1 MFKKVLAVGFSAV
14 LALSLVACGGSKDN
28 KSKSSKETTTASE
41 SEAATVYSVKD
52 EKIKV
57 DSGVIKLAD
66 YSQLTVYEDDVKVTD
81 DSYKSQVDY
90 ILEQSATYKDTKSAK
105 ISSVDKVKVDYTGQI
120 KYKGKKVTFEG
131 GTASDQEIDLGNNSS
146 GYIDGFTKA
155 LEGQHKVGDKFTKKL
170 KTTQRLMGK
179 KLNLQERQFG
189 LLLQLRVFQL
199 SQFQS

>member
-120 KYKGKKVTFEG
+120 KYKGKKAVQLLIRKWTL
-131 GTASDQEIDLGNNSS
+131 EIIVVDTLMDL
-146 GYIDGFTKA
+146 
-155 LEGQHKVGDKFTKKL
+155 L
-170 KTTQRLMGK
+170 KH
-179 KLNLQERQFG
+179 
-189 LLLQLRVFQL
+189 
-199 SQFQS
+199 

>member
-1 MFKKVLAVGFSAV
+1 MFKKVLAVGFFAV

-155 LEGQHKVGDKFTKKL
+155 LEGQHKVGDKFTKEIKIP
-170 KTTQRLMGK
+170 
-179 KLNLQERQFG
+179 
-189 LLLQLRVFQL
+189 
-199 SQFQS
+199 

>member
-1 MFKKVLAVGFSAV
+1 M
-14 LALSLVACGGSKDN
+14 SLVACGGSKDN

-146 GYIDGFTKA
+146 GYIEGFTKA

-170 KTTQRLMGK
+170 KFPDTYKNNTKIDGK
-179 KLNLQERQFG
+179 EVKGDPFNSLEDLINKYKYNL
-189 LLLQLRVFQL
+189 
-199 SQFQS
+199 

>member
-90 ILEQSATYKDTKSAK
+90 ILEQSATYKDTK
-105 ISSVDKVKVDYTGQI
+105 
-120 KYKGKKVTFEG
+120 
-131 GTASDQEIDLGNNSS
+131 L
-146 GYIDGFTKA
+146 
-155 LEGQHKVGDKFTKKL
+155 KL
-170 KTTQRLMGK
+170 TTQDRLSIRVRK
-179 KLNLQERQFG
+179 
-189 LLLQLRVFQL
+189 LLLKAVQLLIRKLTLEIIVADTL
-199 SQFQS
+199 MDLLKH

>member
-90 ILEQSATYKDTKSAK
+90 ILEQSATYKET
-105 ISSVDKVKVDYTGQI
+105 
-120 KYKGKKVTFEG
+120 
-131 GTASDQEIDLGNNSS
+131 
-146 GYIDGFTKA
+146 
-155 LEGQHKVGDKFTKKL
+155 KL
-170 KTTQRLMGK
+170 KLTTQDRLSIRVRK
-179 KLNLQERQFG
+179 
-189 LLLQLRVFQL
+189 LLLKAVQLLIRKLTLEIIVADTL
-199 SQFQS
+199 MDLLKH

>member
-90 ILEQSATYKDTKSAK
+90 ILEQSATYK
-105 ISSVDKVKVDYTGQI
+105 I
-120 KYKGKKVTFEG
+120 
-131 GTASDQEIDLGNNSS
+131 
-146 GYIDGFTKA
+146 
-155 LEGQHKVGDKFTKKL
+155 
-170 KTTQRLMGK
+170 
-179 KLNLQERQFG
+179 
-189 LLLQLRVFQL
+189 LRVQRFHQ
-199 SQFQS
+199 

>member
-81 DSYKSQVDY
+81 VYQKFTTSDMDADGALV
-90 ILEQSATYKDTKSAK
+90 LR
-105 ISSVDKVKVDYTGQI
+105 
-120 KYKGKKVTFEG
+120 KGKKV
-131 GTASDQEIDLGNNSS
+131 
-146 GYIDGFTKA
+146 Y
-155 LEGQHKVGDKFTKKL
+155 HKVKAD
-170 KTTQRLMGK
+170 
-179 KLNLQERQFG
+179 
-189 LLLQLRVFQL
+189 
-199 SQFQS
+199 

>member
-81 DSYKSQVDY
+81 VYQKF
-90 ILEQSATYKDTKSAK
+90 T
-105 ISSVDKVKVDYTGQI
+105 TGDMDADGALVLR
-120 KYKGKKVTFEG
+120 KGKK
-131 GTASDQEIDLGNNSS
+131 A
-146 GYIDGFTKA
+146 Y
-155 LEGQHKVGDKFTKKL
+155 HKVKAD
-170 KTTQRLMGK
+170 
-179 KLNLQERQFG
+179 
-189 LLLQLRVFQL
+189 
-199 SQFQS
+199 